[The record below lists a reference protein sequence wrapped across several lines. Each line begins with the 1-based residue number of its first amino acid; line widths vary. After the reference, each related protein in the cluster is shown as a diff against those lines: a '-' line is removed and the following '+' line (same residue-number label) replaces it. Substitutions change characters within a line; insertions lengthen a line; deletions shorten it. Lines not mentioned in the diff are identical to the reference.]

1 MSFFHPIGSKA
12 VVCAFA
18 HRPDL
23 ILTGHESGKIAL
35 FDAKTG
41 DEVQL
46 NEHAHRDTVTD
57 LQLSPDRS
65 YFITSS
71 KDKTARVRLRCSAFL
86 TMFLYL
92 GIKVARDTYSHS
104 AQNVYYRDPAKQR
117 RPRAFQALCTAW
129 RWSGCDECHDDLAS
143 AG

>member
-1 MSFFHPIGSKA
+1 MDLCGTIVSILRRRLAQDDAMSCCLAYAFQPTLDKRILIVRPTENKEPLSMFNPIGSKA

-18 HRPDL
+18 HRPDI

-41 DEVQL
+41 DEL
-46 NEHAHRDTVTD
+46 ASNEHAHRDVVTD

-71 KDKTARVRLRCSAFL
+71 KDKTARVGLYYIYFQSML
-86 TMFLYL
+86 TVMP
-92 GIKVARDTYSHS
+92 V
-104 AQNVYYRDPAKQR
+104 DP
-117 RPRAFQALCTAW
+117 
-129 RWSGCDECHDDLAS
+129 
-143 AG
+143 

>member
-1 MSFFHPIGSKA
+1 MFNPIGSKA

-18 HRPDL
+18 HRPDI

-41 DEVQL
+41 DEL
-46 NEHAHRDTVTD
+46 ASNEHAHRDVVTD

-71 KDKTARVRLRCSAFL
+71 KDKTARVGLYYIYSQSML
-86 TMFLYL
+86 TVMP
-92 GIKVARDTYSHS
+92 V
-104 AQNVYYRDPAKQR
+104 DP
-117 RPRAFQALCTAW
+117 
-129 RWSGCDECHDDLAS
+129 
-143 AG
+143 